1 MSLYPQDQEINMFG
15 EILKYPNMG
24 EDGKFTNGS
33 FSDPKIKPSFIP
45 AETINLILDNLEN
58 VMKEANIETNT
69 ENTNQLKDAVK
80 KIINNSQ
87 NNLEA
92 KINKE
97 ITDRTQADTTLQN
110 NINTEKARI
119 TKEITDRTNADKN
132 LQNQINSI
140 MSLIPK
146 DIKTNVEF
154 DTGKTLDGKRM
165 YGMYVKKS
173 FSVESSGKTY
183 NPRGGVTIANN
194 VTELIYSEIKCY
206 YDQILSNVINNRSID
221 NYIVRDPDT
230 FKIPIHIGLE
240 TNVDRLTKKLGV
252 SIVIQHLTQ
261 AATIVPAGKINF
273 NVIGFVFYTK

>member
-33 FSDPKIKPSFIP
+33 FSDPQIKPSFIP

-97 ITDRTQADTTLQN
+97 ITDRTQTDTTLQN

-132 LQNQINSI
+132 LQNQINTAKYNIPSNGTEVKMPYTIDGKAVYKRFWGKKEFRNGETIITLQNLGVTTVNNIISVKYQGSSLGVFYIQQVSSSDSCCISTVGSKISAALSGVFVSI
-140 MSLIPK
+140 F
-146 DIKTNVEF
+146 NVEIE
-154 DTGKTLDGKRM
+154 
-165 YGMYVKKS
+165 Y
-173 FSVESSGKTY
+173 
-183 NPRGGVTIANN
+183 
-194 VTELIYSEIKCY
+194 IK
-206 YDQILSNVINNRSID
+206 
-221 NYIVRDPDT
+221 
-230 FKIPIHIGLE
+230 G
-240 TNVDRLTKKLGV
+240 
-252 SIVIQHLTQ
+252 
-261 AATIVPAGKINF
+261 
-273 NVIGFVFYTK
+273 

>member
-132 LQNQINSI
+132 LQNQINTAKYNLPSNGTEVKMPYTIDGKAVYKRFWGKKEFRNGETIITLQNLGVTTVNNIISVKYQGSSLGVFYVQQVSGSDSCCISTVGSKISATLSGVFVSI
-140 MSLIPK
+140 F
-146 DIKTNVEF
+146 NVEIE
-154 DTGKTLDGKRM
+154 
-165 YGMYVKKS
+165 Y
-173 FSVESSGKTY
+173 
-183 NPRGGVTIANN
+183 
-194 VTELIYSEIKCY
+194 IK
-206 YDQILSNVINNRSID
+206 
-221 NYIVRDPDT
+221 
-230 FKIPIHIGLE
+230 G
-240 TNVDRLTKKLGV
+240 
-252 SIVIQHLTQ
+252 
-261 AATIVPAGKINF
+261 
-273 NVIGFVFYTK
+273 

>member
-1 MSLYPQDQEINMFG
+1 MSLYPEDQEINMFG
-15 EILKYPNMG
+15 EKLKYPNMG

-119 TKEITDRTNADKN
+119 TKEITDRTNADTN
-132 LQNQINSI
+132 LQNQINTAKYN
-140 MSLIPK
+140 IPSNGTEVK
-146 DIKTNVEF
+146 MPYTI
-154 DTGKTLDGKRM
+154 DGKAVYKRFWGDKVFADQSVIISLKDLGVTN
-165 YGMYVKKS
+165 YINIVSVEYQCYHLQRGIAYVKEYNPNNQDFWGGCIVNEDGKS
-173 FSVESSGKTY
+173 LTAKTY
-183 NPRGGVTIANN
+183 NGNFGGQMVLIN
-194 VTELIYSEIKCY
+194 VEIE
-206 YDQILSNVINNRSID
+206 
-221 NYIVRDPDT
+221 YI
-230 FKIPIHIGLE
+230 KG
-240 TNVDRLTKKLGV
+240 
-252 SIVIQHLTQ
+252 
-261 AATIVPAGKINF
+261 
-273 NVIGFVFYTK
+273 

>member
-92 KINKE
+92 KISKE
-97 ITDRTQADTTLQN
+97 TTDRTQADTALQN

-132 LQNQINSI
+132 LQNQINTAKYN
-140 MSLIPK
+140 IPSNGTEVKMPYTIDGKPVYKRFWGNKSFK
-146 DIKTNVEF
+146 DLEKIISFQDLGVKNMWNIISAKSTAITIGGFYIQQANISVGDSAGVDSACVMNAIDKLQAYVKGSFTAITNVEIE
-154 DTGKTLDGKRM
+154 
-165 YGMYVKKS
+165 Y
-173 FSVESSGKTY
+173 
-183 NPRGGVTIANN
+183 
-194 VTELIYSEIKCY
+194 IK
-206 YDQILSNVINNRSID
+206 
-221 NYIVRDPDT
+221 
-230 FKIPIHIGLE
+230 G
-240 TNVDRLTKKLGV
+240 
-252 SIVIQHLTQ
+252 
-261 AATIVPAGKINF
+261 
-273 NVIGFVFYTK
+273 

>member
-15 EILKYPNMG
+15 EKLKYPNMG

-33 FSDPKIKPSFIP
+33 FSDPKKKPSFIP

-132 LQNQINSI
+132 LQNQINTAKYNLPSNGTEVKMPYTI
-140 MSLIPK
+140 DGKAVYKRFWGKKQFKNGETIITLQNLGITDMYNIISVKSQVLAGGIGIFYSQPLNLNQ
-146 DIKTNVEF
+146 INSCCVVSNGTQLSVIINGYTAITNVEIE
-154 DTGKTLDGKRM
+154 
-165 YGMYVKKS
+165 Y
-173 FSVESSGKTY
+173 
-183 NPRGGVTIANN
+183 
-194 VTELIYSEIKCY
+194 IK
-206 YDQILSNVINNRSID
+206 
-221 NYIVRDPDT
+221 
-230 FKIPIHIGLE
+230 G
-240 TNVDRLTKKLGV
+240 
-252 SIVIQHLTQ
+252 
-261 AATIVPAGKINF
+261 
-273 NVIGFVFYTK
+273 

>member
-110 NINTEKARI
+110 NINTEKALPSNGTEVKMPYTIDGKAVYKRFWGKKQFKDGEVII
-119 TKEITDRTNADKN
+119 TMQNLGITDMYNIISAKSMAITIGGFYIQQVNLSGGDSACVMNAVENIQAYVKGSFVY
-132 LQNQINSI
+132 I
-140 MSLIPK
+140 
-146 DIKTNVEF
+146 TNVEIE
-154 DTGKTLDGKRM
+154 
-165 YGMYVKKS
+165 Y
-173 FSVESSGKTY
+173 
-183 NPRGGVTIANN
+183 
-194 VTELIYSEIKCY
+194 IK
-206 YDQILSNVINNRSID
+206 
-221 NYIVRDPDT
+221 
-230 FKIPIHIGLE
+230 G
-240 TNVDRLTKKLGV
+240 
-252 SIVIQHLTQ
+252 
-261 AATIVPAGKINF
+261 
-273 NVIGFVFYTK
+273 

>member
-15 EILKYPNMG
+15 EKLKYPNMG

-33 FSDPKIKPSFIP
+33 FSDPKKKPSFIP

-132 LQNQINSI
+132 LQNQINTAKYNIPSNGTEVKMPYTIDGKAVYKRFWSKSFTNNQIISSLPDLNISTPENILSI
-140 MSLIPK
+140 KYLAVSTYDGIITCNDYKYGDGPYAFISFFK
-146 DIKTNVEF
+146 DIKVN
-154 DTGKTLDGKRM
+154 
-165 YGMYVKKS
+165 
-173 FSVESSGKTY
+173 
-183 NPRGGVTIANN
+183 
-194 VTELIYSEIKCY
+194 IK
-206 YDQILSNVINNRSID
+206 DP
-221 NYIVRDPDT
+221 IVM
-230 FKIPIHIGLE
+230 IC
-240 TNVDRLTKKLGV
+240 NVDIEYIKG
-252 SIVIQHLTQ
+252 
-261 AATIVPAGKINF
+261 
-273 NVIGFVFYTK
+273 